1 MKKEIKEIEEQSR
14 SLIEGFINLFGPH
27 GKIAKA
33 FEEQR
38 KKISENLKEM
48 ARFSPM

>member
-27 GKIAKA
+27 GKIAKVC
-33 FEEQR
+33 
-38 KKISENLKEM
+38 SEH
-48 ARFSPM
+48 RFV